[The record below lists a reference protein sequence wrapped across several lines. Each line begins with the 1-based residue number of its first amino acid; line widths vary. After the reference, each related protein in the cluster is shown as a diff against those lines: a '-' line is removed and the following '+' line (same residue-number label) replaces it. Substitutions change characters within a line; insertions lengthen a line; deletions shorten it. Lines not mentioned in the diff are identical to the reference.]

1 VAKLLVTRDAF
12 TFDDV
17 LLEPQY
23 TEVLPTEVQ
32 LATLFSRNISLNI
45 PLCSAAMDTVTEGDL
60 AIAIARQG
68 GIGVVH
74 KNLSIEQQAG
84 EVDRVKR
91 SESGMIT
98 DPHTVKPYQTIGDA
112 LALMENFRVSG
123 VPVIDDDGI
132 LVGILTNRDLRF
144 FDDPRDTL
152 VRELMTSQG
161 LITAP
166 VGTTLEQAR
175 RMFREKKIEKLPLV
189 DEQGHL
195 RGLMTVKDL
204 QNRQEFPNAA
214 KDAQGRLRVAAAV
227 GVVGDFEERAVQL
240 VQAGVDALVVET
252 AHAHSMRVLTAIRTL
267 KHRFSETDLVAGNV
281 STAKATKALI
291 EAGADGVKT
300 GQGPGSTC
308 TTRIV
313 TGCGMPQITAINE
326 CVMAAA
332 ESGVPVIADGGIK
345 YSGDLTKAI
354 AAGAHCVMIGNLF
367 AGTTETPGEME
378 LYQGSY
384 YKVYRGM
391 GSIAAMTRG
400 SADRYGQE
408 RSRGKL
414 VAEGIEGK
422 VPHRGSLVLTIEQ
435 LVGGLCSGMG
445 LMGCLT
451 IELLREQSDRFVR
464 ITAAGGKES
473 HVHGVV
479 ITTEAPNYKPPQN

>member
-1 VAKLLVTRDAF
+1 MAKQLVTRDAF

-17 LLEPQY
+17 LLQPQY

-32 LATLFSRNISLNI
+32 LGTIFSRNIKLNI
-45 PLCSAAMDTVTEGDL
+45 PLCSAAMDTVTEGNF

-74 KNLSIEQQAG
+74 MNLGIEQQAA

-98 DPHTVKPYQTIGDA
+98 NPYTVKPYQTVGDA
-112 LALMENFRVSG
+112 QALMKKFRVSG
-123 VPVIDDDGI
+123 VPVVDDDGL

-144 FDDPRDTL
+144 EDRSDML
-152 VRELMTSQG
+152 VRELMTSES

-175 RMFREKKIEKLPLV
+175 RMFRERKIEKLPLV
-189 DEQGHL
+189 DDKGQL

-204 QNRQEFPNAA
+204 QNLKDFPNAA
-214 KDAQGRLRVAAAV
+214 KDAQGRLLVAAAV
-227 GVVGDFEERAVQL
+227 GVGGDFEERAVEL
-240 VQAGVDALVVET
+240 VRAGVDALVIDT
-252 AHAHSMRVLTAIRTL
+252 SHAHSKRVLDAIRTL
-267 KHRFSETDLVAGNV
+267 KHRFPDTDLVAGNV
-281 STAKATKALI
+281 STAEATKALI
-291 EAGADGVKT
+291 EAGVDGVKT

-308 TTRIV
+308 TTRPV
-313 TGCGMPQITAINE
+313 TGCGTPQITAVND
-326 CVMAAA
+326 CVMAADA
-332 ESGVPVIADGGIK
+332 GVPVIADGGIK

-354 AAGAHCVMIGNLF
+354 GAGASCVMIGNLF
-367 AGTTETPGEME
+367 AGTTETPGELE

-391 GSIAAMTRG
+391 GSTAAMMRG
-400 SADRYGQE
+400 SAVRYGQDKA
-408 RSRGKL
+408 RGKL
-414 VAEGIEGK
+414 VPEGIEGK
-422 VPHRGSLVLTIEQ
+422 VPFRGPLADTIEQ
-435 LVGGLCSGMG
+435 LIGGLRSGMG
-445 LMGCLT
+445 LMGCPT

-464 ITAAGGKES
+464 ITAAGAKES

-479 ITTEAPNYKPPQN
+479 DRKSVV